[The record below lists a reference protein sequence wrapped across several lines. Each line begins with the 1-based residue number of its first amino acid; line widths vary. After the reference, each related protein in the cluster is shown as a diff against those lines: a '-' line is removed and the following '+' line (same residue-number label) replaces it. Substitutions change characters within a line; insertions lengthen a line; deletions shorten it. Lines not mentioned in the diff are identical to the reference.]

1 MLAPH
6 ALQQA
11 LQQPMMRDDDSQQ
24 QQQQQVETKSRK
36 SGCAI
41 SLLHYRNVAVAVP
54 QSHSHAVLFGQ
65 ILAFISLPEQD
76 SVGCDAYGKNHD
88 AYMPTALIF
97 LDNLS
102 VAARH
107 ILVIGSHN
115 NKMTC
120 CSVVARQDDYFW
132 GVMVVFVHVF
142 ADEITR
148 KENPRIRLPRLHKAP
163 FSSEG
168 RVRCFSLFQIISSSR
183 SRD

>member
-1 MLAPH
+1 MIRNNNNKSKRSLVKVVVRYLSCTIGMLQSQSLSRTPTLSFLVKFWPSFHFPSKIPSVAMFLERTTMH
-6 ALQQA
+6 RC
-11 LQQPMMRDDDSQQ
+11 QPLL
-24 QQQQQVETKSRK
+24 
-36 SGCAI
+36 GC
-41 SLLHYRNVAVAVP
+41 
-54 QSHSHAVLFGQ
+54 
-65 ILAFISLPEQD
+65 
-76 SVGCDAYGKNHD
+76 
-88 AYMPTALIF
+88 